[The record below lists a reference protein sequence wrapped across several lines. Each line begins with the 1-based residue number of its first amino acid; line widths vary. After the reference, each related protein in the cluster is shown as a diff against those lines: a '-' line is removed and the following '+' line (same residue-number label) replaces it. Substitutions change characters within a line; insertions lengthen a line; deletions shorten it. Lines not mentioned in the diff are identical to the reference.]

1 MRAAK
6 RIVESGRAL
15 ILYRAGRTA
24 AGAKASASHTASI
37 AGDYPVTKALFSQ
50 AGVVVV
56 DSLEEFDDALTT
68 FTLLLGKKARGKSL
82 GAVSNAGFECVA
94 IADNL
99 GALEL
104 ARFSPETGPKL
115 EAIFAKAKIGEIVDV
130 HNPIDLTPSS
140 PDFGYDE
147 SFRAVL
153 ADPNVDC
160 GIVGIVPLTPAM
172 NTLAAGP
179 DSHGEDFLRE
189 GSLAVS
195 YGRLMAEGDKPWVAA
210 VDAGVLYDPLAQELE
225 ARGVPVFRTADRAL
239 KMLNAWIA
247 ANSNR

>member
-1 MRAAK
+1 M
-6 RIVESGRAL
+6 L

-50 AGVVVV
+50 AGAVVV

-68 FTLLLGKKARGKSL
+68 FTLLLGKRSQGRRL

-104 ARFSPETGPKL
+104 ASFSPDTGRKL
-115 EAIFAKAKIGEIVDV
+115 EAVFAKAKVSEIVDV

-153 ADPNVDC
+153 EDPGVDC

-172 NTLAAGP
+172 NTPSGRAGLPWRGRPPRGLPRGELRPPHGRGATSPGSPPSTPASSTTHSPAGSRPAACR
-179 DSHGEDFLRE
+179 S
-189 GSLAVS
+189 S
-195 YGRLMAEGDKPWVAA
+195 GRPT
-210 VDAGVLYDPLAQELE
+210 
-225 ARGVPVFRTADRAL
+225 ARSRCSTSG
-239 KMLNAWIA
+239 
-247 ANSNR
+247 